1 MDNQN
6 LVLLSKFSVSARR
19 LIGAVNPAKLLKD
32 NEYSAEIF
40 NKVFEL
46 GDEELITLSLQ
57 VQNMLDQ
64 MSVSATATS
73 AKVVSIKPVIVT
85 ATDSDIKSAEQK
97 YMFGAR
103 S

>member
-32 NEYSAEIF
+32 SDYSAEIF

-46 GDEELITLSLQ
+46 GDEELILLSLE
-57 VQNMLDQ
+57 VQNMLGL
-64 MSVSATATS
+64 VNVAAPTIS
-73 AKVVSIKPVIVT
+73 AKVVPIKPLPVVEE
-85 ATDSDIKSAEQK
+85 IKPEQK